1 MSHIILL
8 LQSSAMTV
16 ININYWCIHGPGQKE
31 VSILK
36 WYWMLWILM
45 DSFHMKVPEI
55 VIIVECHHQAGECY
69 MS

>member
-36 WYWMLWILM
+36 WY
-45 DSFHMKVPEI
+45 
-55 VIIVECHHQAGECY
+55 
-69 MS
+69 